1 MLTAVRCQIQAISN
15 VRAIRAMGFEN
26 AFREKFDAAVDSA
39 LSTGVR
45 GAFVEGCSY
54 GVASALIY
62 LAEALLFY
70 VGAVLIANGTFSY
83 LQMIQTL
90 QLVVFSV
97 SIGSQLMAFS
107 TSCLL
112 FVVTFSVANIS
123 YNNSSP
129 HREVYPRYP

>member
-1 MLTAVRCQIQAISN
+1 MLAVVAVALCSRRNPAPRDVLALALLVVVLIDPWA
-15 VRAIRAMGFEN
+15 VAAPGFWLS
-26 AFREKFDAAVDSA
+26 FGAV
-39 LSTGVR
+39 
-45 GAFVEGCSY
+45 
-54 GVASALIY
+54 
-62 LAEALLFY
+62 ALLFY

-107 TSCLL
+107 TSCFL
-112 FVVTFSVANIS
+112 FVVTFSVANIGH
-123 YNNSSP
+123 NNSSP

>member
-1 MLTAVRCQIQAISN
+1 
-15 VRAIRAMGFEN
+15 MGFEHV
-26 AFREKFDAAVDSA
+26 FQERFDKSADSA

-45 GAFVEGCSY
+45 GAFVEGCTH

-70 VGAVLIANGTFSY
+70 VGAVLIAKGTYSY
-83 LQMIQTL
+83 LQMIQAL

-107 TSCLL
+107 K
-112 FVVTFSVANIS
+112 
-123 YNNSSP
+123 SSINCRRP
-129 HREVYPRYP
+129 ESS

>member
-1 MLTAVRCQIQAISN
+1 
-15 VRAIRAMGFEN
+15 MGFES
-26 AFREKFDAAVDSA
+26 AFREKFDSAVESA
-39 LSTGVR
+39 LTTGVR
-45 GAFVEGCSY
+45 GAFIEGCSY

-70 VGAVLIANGTFSY
+70 VGAVLIANGTYSY

-107 TSCLL
+107 TSLLL
-112 FVVTFSVANIS
+112 FDPANEFADS
-123 YNNSSP
+123 SNNSPP
-129 HREVYPRYP
+129 HREVHSCYA

>member
-1 MLTAVRCQIQAISN
+1 
-15 VRAIRAMGFEN
+15 MGFES
-26 AFREKFDAAVDSA
+26 AFRTKFDSAVDTA

-45 GAFVEGCSY
+45 GAFVEGCTY

-70 VGAVLIANGTFSY
+70 VGAVLIANGTYSY

-90 QLVVFSV
+90 HLVVFSV

-107 TSCLL
+107 ESFC
-112 FVVTFSVANIS
+112 I
-123 YNNSSP
+123 
-129 HREVYPRYP
+129 YPSQYSMLT

>member
-1 MLTAVRCQIQAISN
+1 
-15 VRAIRAMGFEN
+15 MGFES
-26 AFREKFDAAVDSA
+26 AFSSNFDSVVDSA
-39 LSTGVR
+39 LTTGVR
-45 GAFVEGCSY
+45 GAFVEGCTY

-70 VGAVLIANGTFSY
+70 VGAVLIANGTYSY

-107 TSCLL
+107 E
-112 FVVTFSVANIS
+112 
-123 YNNSSP
+123 SSL
-129 HREVYPRYP
+129 H

>member
-97 SIGSQLMAFS
+97 SISSQLSFQYVS
-107 TSCLL
+107 LIVYCRISCC
-112 FVVTFSVANIS
+112 
-123 YNNSSP
+123 
-129 HREVYPRYP
+129 

>member
-1 MLTAVRCQIQAISN
+1 
-15 VRAIRAMGFEN
+15 MGFED
-26 AFREKFDAAVDSA
+26 AFQDKFDAAVDSA
-39 LSTGVR
+39 HHTGVR
-45 GAFVEGCSY
+45 GAFVEGCTY

-70 VGAVLIANGTFSY
+70 VSAVLIAKGTYSY

-107 TSCLL
+107 KSFLTQVICLRWVL
-112 FVVTFSVANIS
+112 ITVC
-123 YNNSSP
+123 SSP
-129 HREVYPRYP
+129 HCQVYSCDARL

>member
-39 LSTGVR
+39 LTTGVR
-45 GAFVEGCSY
+45 GAFVKGCSY
-54 GVASALIY
+54 GVTSAPIY
-62 LAEALLFY
+62 LSKALLFY
-70 VGAVLIANGTFSY
+70 VGAVFIANGTFSY

-107 TSCLL
+107 ESFLCSPPLATLL
-112 FVVTFSVANIS
+112 TYIF
-123 YNNSSP
+123 SSP
-129 HREVYPRYP
+129 HC

>member
-1 MLTAVRCQIQAISN
+1 M
-15 VRAIRAMGFEN
+15 RAIRAMGFES

-54 GVASALIY
+54 GVPSALIY

-107 TSCLL
+107 TSCL
-112 FVVTFSVANIS
+112 FSVVIFSVANFG
-123 YNNSSP
+123 YNNSPP
-129 HREVYPRYP
+129 HREVHPRYP

>member
-1 MLTAVRCQIQAISN
+1 
-15 VRAIRAMGFEN
+15 MGFES
-26 AFREKFDAAVDSA
+26 AFREKFDSAVESA
-39 LSTGVR
+39 LSTGVH
-45 GAFVEGCSY
+45 GAFIEGCSY

-70 VGAVLIANGTFSY
+70 VGAVLIANGTYSY

-107 TSCLL
+107 ASPLL
-112 FVVTFSVANIS
+112 FSTASEFANLS
-123 YNNSSP
+123 HNNSSP
-129 HREVYPRYP
+129 HRQVDSRYA